1 MEKGPSFGGGAGDG
15 TSSLLIDLFIS
26 FACVCV
32 CVCVAGP
39 SACTSSCYYFFHR
52 RRRTPKSQTSPFGR
66 RFIINHAGGWCNE
79 CVCVRKRSVQTGES
93 VRAKT
98 AAHQSPAYRFP
109 TTPPSPRVSIRR
121 RRNSIYYTF
130 LFSVPAALP
139 ESTRTIVP
147 GINITPVKV
156 RAFDGEI
163 SSCTRA
169 ACRTRPRGCYERR

>member
-1 MEKGPSFGGGAGDG
+1 M
-15 TSSLLIDLFIS
+15 
-26 FACVCV
+26 CVCV
-32 CVCVAGP
+32 PGP
-39 SACTSSCYYFFHR
+39 SACTSSCDHFFHRRR

-66 RFIINHAGGWCNE
+66 RFVINHAGGWCSV

-93 VRAKT
+93 VRARKRPPINLPRIVFQLSLRHR
-98 AAHQSPAYRFP
+98 ASP
-109 TTPPSPRVSIRR
+109 IRR

-163 SSCTRA
+163 STA
-169 ACRTRPRGCYERR
+169 VRGRVDRRRR